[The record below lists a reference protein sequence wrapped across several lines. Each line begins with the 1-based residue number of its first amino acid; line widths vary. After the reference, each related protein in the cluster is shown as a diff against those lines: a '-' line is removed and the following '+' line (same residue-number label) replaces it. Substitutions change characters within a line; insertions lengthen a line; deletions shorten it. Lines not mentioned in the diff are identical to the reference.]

1 VQAEARRLKRQ
12 NSREHTEESWEAYRA
27 ARNLKGRIIKRALQQ
42 GHREQVE
49 KATGDPKEMWKLASS
64 LQAKAARII
73 AGAYRSTSGPALD
86 VELYLLP
93 MAQQIWK
100 KNAETVSR
108 ILSTHNITELV
119 EFRFFRT
126 RRCRRRQKPYMSPL
140 EHIFRRL
147 YQMRGPTIQRQEI
160 ILPYLTP
167 PWWRGPITSIA
178 ADSRKATEEHDRELR
193 SFPNNLHVHTDGSG
207 ISGHIGAA
215 AVSPTTGHIRK
226 AYMGTSDISTVYV
239 GELQGI
245 RNLSSE

>member
-1 VQAEARRLKRQ
+1 V
-12 NSREHTEESWEAYRA
+12 
-27 ARNLKGRIIKRALQQ
+27 RIDCLN
-42 GHREQVE
+42 
-49 KATGDPKEMWKLASS
+49 S

-100 KNAETVSR
+100 KNAETVSG
-108 ILSTHNITELV
+108 ILSTHNITGLV

-126 RRCRRRQKPYMSPL
+126 KRCRWRQKPYLSPL

-147 YQMRGPTIQRQEI
+147 YQRRGPTIQRQEI
-160 ILPYLTP
+160 VLPYLAP

-178 ADSRKATEEHDRELR
+178 GDSQTAIGEHNRELR
-193 SFPNNLHVHTDGSG
+193 NFPNNLHIYTDGSG
-207 ISGHIGAA
+207 ISGHVGAA

-226 AYMGTSDISTVYV
+226 AYMGTSDTTTVHA

-245 RNLSSE
+245 KLALLIASDDQEAGRKRDKIVIYTYNQAAIRISGHPIGRSGAYIIADIVHLIDKL